1 MTADAA
7 DLRILALLQSDAR
20 LTAPQLAART
30 GESAAAVRRR
40 VARLEQSGVIRRYKV
55 VLDPAILGFAV
66 RAFVFVRRS
75 RTSAR
80 EDVLAAIVAMP
91 EVVACHIVSGEHD
104 FLVELLTRDMQ
115 HFADATLQRLAE
127 IPGVVDHRTT
137 FAISTLVSEGDL
149 PLHDRHRNSERTTP
163 AADAE

>member
-1 MTADAA
+1 MIADAA

-20 LTAPQLAART
+20 LGASQIAART
-30 GESAAAVRRR
+30 GESAVAVRRR
-40 VARLEQSGVIRRYKV
+40 IARLEVSGAIRRYKAL
-55 VLDPAILGFAV
+55 LDPAKLGFAV

-80 EDVLAAIVAMP
+80 EAVLAAIVGMP
-91 EVVACHIVSGEHD
+91 EVVACHVVSGEYD

-115 HFADATLQRLAE
+115 HFADATLKRLAE

-137 FAISTLVSEGDL
+137 FVITTLVSEGDV
-149 PLHDRHRNSERTTP
+149 PLQSQLRHP
-163 AADAE
+163 AASVVGEDL